1 MYKILLVMFLVVL
14 TGCETVE
21 SVQQDV
27 SAFSDNIFSSSG
39 SEEDIVNA
47 YEKAQEAYSEAN
59 KVRKQTSSLNAQQRS
74 LWAELE
80 SDYQKLVAN
89 PDSAVDKESIFSD
102 GTLAENI
109 MTQSLEFIELTAKAD

>member
-1 MYKILLVMFLVVL
+1 MYKILLVMFSVAL

-27 SAFSDNIFSSSG
+27 SAFSDNLFSNSG
-39 SEEDIVNA
+39 SEEDAVNA
-47 YEKAQEAYSEAN
+47 YEKAQEAYLEAS

-74 LWAELE
+74 VWAELE

-89 PDSAVDKESIFSD
+89 PDSAADKESIFSD

-109 MTQSLEFIELTAKAD
+109 MTHSLEFIELTAKAD

>member
-1 MYKILLVMFLVVL
+1 MYKILLVMFFVAL

-27 SAFSDNIFSSSG
+27 SAFSDNLFSNSG
-39 SEEDIVNA
+39 SEEDAVNA
-47 YEKAQEAYSEAN
+47 YEKAQEAYLEAS
-59 KVRKQTSSLNAQQRS
+59 KVRKQTTSLNAQQRS
-74 LWAELE
+74 VWAELE

-89 PDSAVDKESIFSD
+89 PDSAADKESIFSD

-109 MTQSLEFIELTAKAD
+109 MTHSLEFIELTAKAD

>member
-1 MYKILLVMFLVVL
+1 MYKILLVMFFVAL

-27 SAFSDNIFSSSG
+27 SAFSDNLFSNSG
-39 SEEDIVNA
+39 SEEDAVNA
-47 YEKAQEAYSEAN
+47 YEKAQEAYLEAS

-74 LWAELE
+74 VWAELE

-89 PDSAVDKESIFSD
+89 PDSAADKESIFSD

-109 MTQSLEFIELTAKAD
+109 MTHSLEFIELTAKAD

>member
-1 MYKILLVMFLVVL
+1 MFSVAL

-27 SAFSDNIFSSSG
+27 SAFSDNLFSNSG
-39 SEEDIVNA
+39 SEEDAVNA
-47 YEKAQEAYSEAN
+47 YEKAQEAYLEAS
-59 KVRKQTSSLNAQQRS
+59 KVRKQTTSLNAQQRS
-74 LWAELE
+74 VWAELE

-89 PDSAVDKESIFSD
+89 PDSAADKESIFSD

-109 MTQSLEFIELTAKAD
+109 MTHSLEFIELTAKAD

>member
-1 MYKILLVMFLVVL
+1 MYKILLVMFSVAL

-27 SAFSDNIFSSSG
+27 SAFSDNLFSNSG
-39 SEEDIVNA
+39 SEEDTVSA
-47 YEKAQEAYSEAN
+47 FEKAQEAYSEAS
-59 KVRKQTSSLNAQQRS
+59 KVRKQTTSLNAQQRS
-74 LWAELE
+74 VWAELE

-89 PDSAVDKESIFSD
+89 PDSAADKESIFSD

-109 MTQSLEFIELTAKAD
+109 MTHSLEFIELTAKAD

>member
-1 MYKILLVMFLVVL
+1 MYKILLVMFSVAL

-27 SAFSDNIFSSSG
+27 SAFSDNLFSNSG
-39 SEEDIVNA
+39 SEEDAVNA
-47 YEKAQEAYSEAN
+47 YEKAQEAYLEAS
-59 KVRKQTSSLNAQQRS
+59 KVRKQTTSLNAQQRS
-74 LWAELE
+74 VWAELE

-89 PDSAVDKESIFSD
+89 PDSAADKESIFSD

-109 MTQSLEFIELTAKAD
+109 MTHSLEFIELTAKAD

>member
-1 MYKILLVMFLVVL
+1 MYKTLLVMFFVAL

-27 SAFSDNIFSSSG
+27 SAFSDNLFSNSG
-39 SEEDIVNA
+39 SEEDAVNA
-47 YEKAQEAYSEAN
+47 YEKAQEAYLEAS
-59 KVRKQTSSLNAQQRS
+59 KVRKQTTSLNAQQRS
-74 LWAELE
+74 VWAELE

-89 PDSAVDKESIFSD
+89 HELAMEKESIFSD

-109 MTQSLEFIELTAKAD
+109 MTHSLEFIELTAKAD

>member
-1 MYKILLVMFLVVL
+1 MYKTLLVMFFVAL

-27 SAFSDNIFSSSG
+27 SAFSDNLFSNSG
-39 SEEDIVNA
+39 SEEDAVNA
-47 YEKAQEAYSEAN
+47 YEKAQEAYLEAS
-59 KVRKQTSSLNAQQRS
+59 KVRKQTTSLNAQQRS
-74 LWAELE
+74 VWAELE

-89 PDSAVDKESIFSD
+89 PDSAADKESIFSD

-109 MTQSLEFIELTAKAD
+109 MTHSLEFIELTAKAD